1 MKVCHLTS
9 AHPRYDTRIFLK
21 ECRSLA
27 SNGFNVSLVV
37 ADDLGHEEKEGITI
51 YDVGQSNSG
60 RFGRFTETTR
70 KVYKKAI
77 ELEADIY
84 HFHDPELMFYAYL
97 LKLKGKKVIYDVHED
112 LPRQLLTKPY
122 LNKTSKRFLSFII
135 EKVENFFSKR
145 YTSIVAATPYIE
157 DRFQHINNKTIT
169 VNNFPMHE
177 ELHDSRLNLKKKNQV
192 CFIGGISEIRGIE
205 SLVKACE
212 KINGRLV
219 LAGKFNNALFEE
231 RVKKLKGWNNVDFV
245 GFVDRDEV
253 KRILAESKAG
263 IVTFLEAPNH
273 TNSQPNKMFEYMSA
287 ALPVISSNFKL
298 WTSIIEKNECGF
310 CVDPQNSADIAQK
323 INILFE
329 NEKKVTMLGKNGR
342 QSVMDRYNW
351 KLEQQKLI
359 DLYKLHEDNYNN
371 RGTASVY

>member
-27 SNGFNVSLVV
+27 SNGFDVSLVV
-37 ADDLGHEEKEGITI
+37 ADDLGDEEKEGITI
-51 YDVGQSNSG
+51 YDVSQSNSG
-60 RFGRFTETTR
+60 RFGRFTKTTR
-70 KVYKKAI
+70 KVYEKAI

-84 HFHDPELMFYAYL
+84 HFHDPELMYYAYL

-169 VNNFPMHE
+169 VNNFPMLE
-177 ELHDSRLNLKKKNQV
+177 ELHDSGLNLKKKNQV

-231 RVKKLKGWNNVDFV
+231 RLKKLKGWNNVDFI

-273 TNSQPNKMFEYMSA
+273 INSQPNKMFEYMSA
-287 ALPVISSNFKL
+287 QLPVICSDFEL
-298 WTSIIEKNECGF
+298 WKSIVEVNNCGF
-310 CVDPQNSADIAQK
+310 CIKPDDTMQIAEK
-323 INILFE
+323 INLLLDDSDT
-329 NEKKVTMLGKNGR
+329 VTTLGLNGR
-342 QSVMDRYNW
+342 ESVVLKYNW
-351 KLEQQKLI
+351 SIEEGKLI
-359 DLYKLHEDNYNN
+359 NLYKNL
-371 RGTASVY
+371 